1 MGLIKLKK
9 LQNPLLLNKTPV
21 IKVNNVEDIAY
32 SGTHSI
38 THTQT
43 ITGHEFENRSIL
55 EESHEES
62 FQNHDKA
69 LSDITEI
76 EKMDLCNEQFTF
88 EKNGQQNSPTSTIKT
103 ANFGHQ
109 L

>member
-1 MGLIKLKK
+1 M
-9 LQNPLLLNKTPV
+9 LLNKNPV
-21 IKVNNVEDIAY
+21 IKVNNVEDITY

-62 FQNHDKA
+62 F
-69 LSDITEI
+69 
-76 EKMDLCNEQFTF
+76 
-88 EKNGQQNSPTSTIKT
+88 
-103 ANFGHQ
+103 
-109 L
+109 

>member
-1 MGLIKLKK
+1 MGLKKLKK
-9 LQNPLLLNKTPV
+9 LQNPLLLNKNPV
-21 IKVNNVEDIAY
+21 IKVNNVEDITY

-62 FQNHDKA
+62 F
-69 LSDITEI
+69 
-76 EKMDLCNEQFTF
+76 
-88 EKNGQQNSPTSTIKT
+88 
-103 ANFGHQ
+103 
-109 L
+109 